1 MRDVDLM
8 KRIIDGPDHTEHRG
22 QAVLEINSSNLVGGY
37 AGPEQVFQQKLVF
50 CKSEFTDDDN

>member
-1 MRDVDLM
+1 MCDVDLM
-8 KRIIDGPDHTEHRG
+8 KRIIDGSDDTEHRC

-50 CKSEFTDDDN
+50 CKSELTDDDN